1 MEVCSWGE
9 GEEGEGGPGSG
20 RNQGKG
26 GHGGG
31 TRERGRGRRGTL
43 GQEGLKSAVNDQE
56 RFQNESGL

>member
-9 GEEGEGGPGSG
+9 GEEGEGGPRSG

-43 GQEGLKSAVNDQE
+43 GQEGLKYVV
-56 RFQNESGL
+56 LK